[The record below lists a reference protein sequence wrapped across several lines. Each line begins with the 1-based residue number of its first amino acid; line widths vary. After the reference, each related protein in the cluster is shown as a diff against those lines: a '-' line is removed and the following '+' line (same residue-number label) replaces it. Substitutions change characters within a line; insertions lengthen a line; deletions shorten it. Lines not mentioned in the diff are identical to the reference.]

1 MFRKMKDVGVPLS
14 REETIQ
20 IFETQKHG
28 TLAVNGDN
36 GYPYAV
42 PISFVYSNDTII
54 FHSSITGHKLDAI
67 KNDAKASFCVI
78 GQDNIVPG
86 EFNTLYRSAIAF
98 GKARILENDGE
109 KREALREVL
118 KKYSSEFMKSG
129 EKYID
134 AEWNNVAVII
144 IDIEHMTGKA
154 GN

>member
-1 MFRKMKDVGVPLS
+1 MFREMKDVGVSLS
-14 REETIQ
+14 KKETIKM
-20 IFETQKHG
+20 FETQKHG

-42 PISFVYSNDTII
+42 AISYVYAKDTII

-67 KNDAKASFCVI
+67 KKDSKVSFCVI
-78 GQDNIVPG
+78 EQDNIIPG

-98 GKARILENDGE
+98 GKAKIVENEEE
-109 KREALREVL
+109 KRDALREIL
-118 KKYSSEFMKSG
+118 KKYSSEFMTRG

-134 AEWNNVAVII
+134 GEWDNVAVIVI
-144 IDIEHMTGKA
+144 EVEHMTGKA

>member
-78 GQDNIVPG
+78 DQDNIVPG

-109 KREALREVL
+109 KREALRQVL
-118 KKYSSEFMKSG
+118 KKYSSDFMKSG

-134 AEWNNVAVII
+134 AELNNVAVII

>member
-109 KREALREVL
+109 KREALRQVL
-118 KKYSSEFMKSG
+118 KKYSSDFMKSG

-144 IDIEHMTGKA
+144 IDSEHMTGKA

>member
-78 GQDNIVPG
+78 DQDNIVPG

-109 KREALREVL
+109 KREALRQVL
-118 KKYSSEFMKSG
+118 KKYSSDFMKSG

>member
-109 KREALREVL
+109 KREALRQVL
-118 KKYSSEFMKSG
+118 KKYSSDFMKSG